1 MKPYETR
8 LHGRLRWSVA
18 ATIAFCA
25 APALVWGQTNTPEDK
40 VENAMSAAP
49 ASIARNATIM
59 DWPSE
64 AKGRLRELRKGSN
77 GWTCL
82 PDEPSTPTNDP
93 MCLDKMWMVWLEAFM
108 AGAKPRI
115 TAPGIGYMFQGG
127 SAADNDDPSVQ
138 APPPGKDWQI
148 DPPHLMVLIPGKWD
162 PAVFTKDHHSGG
174 PYVMFGGTPYEHL
187 MVPVE

>member
-1 MKPYETR
+1 M
-8 LHGRLRWSVA
+8 
-18 ATIAFCA
+18 
-25 APALVWGQTNTPEDK
+25 
-40 VENAMSAAP
+40 ENAMSAAP
-49 ASIARNATIM
+49 ASITRNATIM

-64 AKGRLRELRKGSN
+64 AKGKLRELRKGSN

-93 MCLDKMWMVWLEAFM
+93 MCLDKTWMVWLEAFM
-108 AGAKPRI
+108 AGTKPRI
-115 TAPGIGYMFQGG
+115 TTPGIGYMFQGG

-162 PAVFTKDHHSGG
+162 PATRSPSWSPDRLHRPTPSPAACRRIPWFDKDW
-174 PYVMFGGTPYEHL
+174 ER
-187 MVPVE
+187 